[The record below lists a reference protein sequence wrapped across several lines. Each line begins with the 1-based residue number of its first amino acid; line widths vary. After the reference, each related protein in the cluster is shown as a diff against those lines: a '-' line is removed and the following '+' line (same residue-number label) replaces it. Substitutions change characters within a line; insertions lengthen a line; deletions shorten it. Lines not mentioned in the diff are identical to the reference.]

1 MIFKKFF
8 TPQQANKRLPLVK
21 EIVKEIIEKGKL
33 IREKLNQ
40 PAADDALRQ
49 ECAGLETEINVL
61 MNELEEL
68 GCFYKDWNFTIGLV
82 DFPAVLNGQKVF
94 LCWRSDEP
102 LVRWYHPIEEGYA
115 SRKLIPENLL
125 EL

>member
-1 MIFKKFF
+1 MIFKRMF

-21 EIVKEIIEKGKL
+21 KIVGEIIEKGQL
-33 IREKLNQ
+33 IRKKLNQ
-40 PAADDALRQ
+40 SEVDDELRQ
-49 ECAGLETEINVL
+49 ECAGLEAEINTL

-82 DFPAVLNGQKVF
+82 DFPAVINGQKVF
-94 LCWRSDEP
+94 LCWRSDESFI
-102 LVRWYHPIEEGYA
+102 RWYHPIEEGYA

-125 EL
+125 DD